1 MATFVLRLPEGLRL
15 KLKRAAK
22 ANRRSLNG
30 EIVARMERA
39 LADVSMSELDDEI
52 RFLLIR
58 EVLALESSTETTQR
72 WADFD

>member
-58 EVLALESSTETTQR
+58 EALALESSTETTQR

>member
-1 MATFVLRLPEGLRL
+1 MTTFVLRLPEGLRL

-39 LADVSMSELDDEI
+39 LADISMSELDDEI

-58 EVLALESSTETTQR
+58 EVLALESSTGTTKAETG
-72 WADFD
+72 FV